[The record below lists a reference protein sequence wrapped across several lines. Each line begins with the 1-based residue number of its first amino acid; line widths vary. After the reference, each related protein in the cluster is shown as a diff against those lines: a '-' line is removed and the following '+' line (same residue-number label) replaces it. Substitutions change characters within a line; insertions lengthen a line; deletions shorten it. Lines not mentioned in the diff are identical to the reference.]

1 MQADEQRATRA
12 VDYPTRQAVAQL
24 NEQLNVRVER
34 GASARPRSSLAATL
48 LLAGVSGA
56 RSMTGLAAA
65 SHALASRRST
75 PAPLAPQPAR
85 LLSEPRVA
93 KLAAVAAAAE
103 IVGDKLPWLPD
114 RIAPGPL
121 VGRALSGAVVGA
133 AIAADSR
140 QDRRGAAILGAVA
153 AVACAHLSF
162 HARRRL
168 SEIVEPTVAAVIED
182 VVVLSIASI
191 GVAAL
196 APDR

>member
-1 MQADEQRATRA
+1 MQADEQPATAA
-12 VDYPTRQAVAQL
+12 VDYPARQSVARL
-24 NEQLNVRVER
+24 NERLNAQAAR
-34 GASARPRSSLAATL
+34 GASLRPRSPFAATL

-56 RSMTGLAAA
+56 RSMTGVAAT
-65 SHALASRRST
+65 SHALATKRAAS
-75 PAPLAPQPAR
+75 APLAPEPAR
-85 LLSEPRVA
+85 LLSEPRIA

-103 IVGDKLPWLPD
+103 IVGDKLPSVPD

-121 VGRALSGAVVGA
+121 VGRALSGAVVAA

-140 QDRRGAAILGAVA
+140 QDRRAAAILGALT

-168 SEIVEPTVAAVIED
+168 SEIVEPTLAAVIED
-182 VVVLSIASI
+182 IVVLSIASI